1 MSLRL
6 FRFFLFLLFFFIFL
20 FLDSDTCW
28 GIEIGLSILK
38 IKLGVVPIFLSGVSV
53 SRGELLRSYLVINIT
68 GSVWGKFELHLK
80 LTCFLELLAAAYLR
94 ETNISVFLYLINGY
108 LFFGCLEKVLEEEK
122 NENKIKEEVEVLQ
135 QASYRRTRTWN

>member
-1 MSLRL
+1 M
-6 FRFFLFLLFFFIFL
+6 
-20 FLDSDTCW
+20 
-28 GIEIGLSILK
+28 SILK

-94 ETNISVFLYLINGY
+94 ETNISVFYISVMVICSLDAL
-108 LFFGCLEKVLEEEK
+108 KK
-122 NENKIKEEVEVLQ
+122 SSKKKKMRIK
-135 QASYRRTRTWN
+135 